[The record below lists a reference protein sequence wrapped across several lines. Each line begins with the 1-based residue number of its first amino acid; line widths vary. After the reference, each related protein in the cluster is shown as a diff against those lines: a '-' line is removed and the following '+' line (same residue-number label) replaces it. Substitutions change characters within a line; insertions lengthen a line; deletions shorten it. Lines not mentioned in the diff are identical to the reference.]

1 MHPRSCYLRRMR
13 IAEHFMDGSL
23 SLTDSLSF
31 ITAASGGNVINFTL
45 PFSEISPINHHKPH
59 LCKFCCGHMTN
70 LYLIPT
76 AWFAWLTSERPTK
89 GRGGLPS
96 CQTSSQRRPHW
107 RLLINTPLG
116 LITQHALKV
125 RGILNEEERLCKHEH
140 TAPFTSYFLSHFT
153 FMVMCLHLKTAPDS
167 LHSVLS

>member
-1 MHPRSCYLRRMR
+1 MR

-125 RGILNEEERLCKHEH
+125 EAFWMKKRDYVNMNTLPPSPPTFSPISLLWWCACISKQHLIPYIVYYHRGLVK
-140 TAPFTSYFLSHFT
+140 SS
-153 FMVMCLHLKTAPDS
+153 S
-167 LHSVLS
+167 L